1 MKRSTFASV
10 LVLAGALGAASP
22 AAAQNVRSEILA
34 GIHDARDKLIQL
46 AEATP
51 EDRFAFRPAKDVR
64 STAEVFM
71 HVVSGNYGVPSF
83 WGVRPPDDFDMD
95 YEKSVTKKADVVKA
109 LRDSFAHLENGFAG
123 ISDAELE
130 KQRELFG
137 GQVKTSVRGGYLMM
151 LAHAHEHLG
160 QSIAY
165 ARMNGVTPPWTAK
178 RQQQAKPAAK

>member
-10 LVLAGALGAASP
+10 LVLAGALGAATP
-22 AAAQNVRSEILA
+22 AAAQNVRAEILA

-51 EDRFAFRPAKDVR
+51 EDKFAYRPAKDVR
-64 STAEVFM
+64 STAEVLM
-71 HVVSGNYGVPSF
+71 HVVSGNYGIPAAF
-83 WGVRPPDDFDMD
+83 GVKAPADFSPG
-95 YEKSVTKKADVVKA
+95 YEKSMTKKADVVKA
-109 LRDSFAHLENGFAG
+109 LKDSFAHMEKGFAG
-123 ISDAELE
+123 LPDGDLD
-130 KQRELFG
+130 KPLDLFG
-137 GQVKTSVRGGYLMM
+137 GAIKTTVRGAYILLLG
-151 LAHAHEHLG
+151 HAHEHLG